1 MTWVRRT
8 GLPGPLADV
17 YASADESE
25 EEDEADEDSNGTLQY
40 FLDSITY
47 NKRPLGLLSGGVL
60 QK

>member
-8 GLPGPLADV
+8 GLPELLRDT

-25 EEDEADEDSNGTLQY
+25 EEDEADEDSNGTLHY
-40 FLDSITY
+40 FSDSITH
-47 NKRPLGLLSGGVL
+47 NKRPLGLPSGGIL